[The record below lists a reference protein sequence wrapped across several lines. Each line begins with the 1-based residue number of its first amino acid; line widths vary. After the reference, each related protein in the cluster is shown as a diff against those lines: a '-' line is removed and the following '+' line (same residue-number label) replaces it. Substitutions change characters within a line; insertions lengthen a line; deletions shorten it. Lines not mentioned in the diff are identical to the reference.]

1 MMTLHHDPGQLRVTR
16 CWPFLLA
23 ALLFFIS
30 PAAFAVTGEIDLT
43 TSAVGFFA
51 VAIFVLAYSLVMAE
65 EKIHMR
71 KSKPVLVAAGIIWG
85 LIGWDSLAGVQY
97 TLYMQDS
104 IEYIIHCPQAQI
116 IYFN

>member
-51 VAIFVLAYSLVMAE
+51 VAIFVLAYSLVMFFIFSQPFRFE
-65 EKIHMR
+65 
-71 KSKPVLVAAGIIWG
+71 L
-85 LIGWDSLAGVQY
+85 LD
-97 TLYMQDS
+97 
-104 IEYIIHCPQAQI
+104 
-116 IYFN
+116 F